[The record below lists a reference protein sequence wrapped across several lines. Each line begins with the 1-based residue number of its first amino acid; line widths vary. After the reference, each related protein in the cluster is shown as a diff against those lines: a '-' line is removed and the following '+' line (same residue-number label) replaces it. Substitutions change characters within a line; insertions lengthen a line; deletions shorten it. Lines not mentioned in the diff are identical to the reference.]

1 MTQAELFELARLLN
15 RLGAEVELEKEEA
28 EAYLP
33 DISNGDDI
41 RDFYLPRVSEGF
53 YFNPKVFRKLLGIR

>member
-1 MTQAELFELARLLN
+1 MTQAEFLELVKLVKK
-15 RLGAEVELEKEEA
+15 LGGEIELEKEEA

-41 RDFYLPRVSEGF
+41 RDFYIPKVPRGF
-53 YFNPKVFRKLLGIR
+53 YYNPDVFRKLLGIK

>member
-33 DISNGDDI
+33 DISSGDDI
-41 RDFYLPRVSEGF
+41 SNFYIPKVSKGF
-53 YFNPKVFRKLLGIR
+53 YYNPDVFRRLLGIK

>member
-1 MTQAELFELARLLN
+1 MTQAELFELVRLLKG
-15 RLGAEVELEKEEA
+15 LGADVELEKEEA

-41 RDFYLPRVSEGF
+41 SNFYIPKVPKGF
-53 YFNPKVFRKLLGIR
+53 YYNPGVFRRLLGIK